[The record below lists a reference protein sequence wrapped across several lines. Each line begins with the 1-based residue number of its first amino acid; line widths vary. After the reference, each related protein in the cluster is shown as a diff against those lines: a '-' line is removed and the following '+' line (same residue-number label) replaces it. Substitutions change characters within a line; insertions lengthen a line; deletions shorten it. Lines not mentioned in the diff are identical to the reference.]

1 MAKNINK
8 CPNPTLVGAGGGGG
22 GGQALS
28 QLDCSVLRS
37 LMRTLE
43 RRNLKMKL
51 QKLGG
56 GV

>member
-8 CPNPTLVGAGGGGG
+8 CPNPTLVGAGWVGV